1 MLEIRPED
9 KKRIQLRRL
18 RDYLSWLVALV
29 IAGTLTYSLL
39 TNPNYQW
46 DVVAKYFT
54 HESIISG
61 IGITLSLTAV
71 SMILGCALGL
81 VLALMQDS
89 KNRPIAAIAY
99 GYITFF
105 RGTPVLVQLIFWFNF
120 AALYPNLSLGVPF
133 TAFQY
138 EVDTNAL
145 MGPLTAAII
154 GLTLNE
160 AAYMAE
166 IIRGGFAAVDKGQI
180 EAADS
185 LGMSFSTKL
194 RAVLLPQIMP
204 AVIPPTGNQLISMLK
219 GTSLVSVLGVA
230 DLLQSAQLI
239 YARTYETIPLLIV
252 ASLWYLADD
261 DRARNTPIHD
271 REVLRAIGPAAGRR
285 SPTDRAAGGA
295 GMNGEG
301 TIVAREIRKSF
312 GSHLVLA
319 GIDVTVA
326 AGEITCII
334 GPSGSGKS
342 TLLRCINGLETV
354 DSGVLRVNGEDLGF
368 RETPSAYIALSHAA
382 LALPASTHRHGLPGV
397 QPVPPHDRRRE
408 RHGRTGAREGH
419 RQGRGQGAG
428 RRSPGQRGPG
438 RVRTPLPRAAVRWAK
453 TARRDLSR
461 AGHGTQHHAL
471 RRAHQRARPG
481 TGR

>member
-1 MLEIRPED
+1 MTEIRPEN
-9 KKRIQLRRL
+9 KKRIRPRQL

-29 IAGTLTYSLL
+29 LAGTLTYSVL

-54 HESIISG
+54 NESIMSG
-61 IGITLSLTAV
+61 IGITLYLTAV

-81 VLALMQDS
+81 VLALMRDS

-120 AALYPNLSLGVPF
+120 AALYPNLSLGP
-133 TAFQY
+133 Y
-138 EVDTNAL
+138 DIDTNAL
-145 MGPLTAAII
+145 ISPLSAAII

-230 DLLQSAQLI
+230 DLLQSVQLI

-252 ASLWYLADD
+252 ASLWYLLMTILLGIPQSMIE
-261 DRARNTPIHD
+261 RYYAR
-271 REVLRAIGPAAGRR
+271 
-285 SPTDRAAGGA
+285 S
-295 GMNGEG
+295 
-301 TIVAREIRKSF
+301 
-312 GSHLVLA
+312 
-319 GIDVTVA
+319 
-326 AGEITCII
+326 
-334 GPSGSGKS
+334 
-342 TLLRCINGLETV
+342 
-354 DSGVLRVNGEDLGF
+354 
-368 RETPSAYIALSHAA
+368 
-382 LALPASTHRHGLPGV
+382 
-397 QPVPPHDRRRE
+397 DRRPAN
-408 RHGRTGAREGH
+408 AR
-419 RQGRGQGAG
+419 QA
-428 RRSPGQRGPG
+428 
-438 RVRTPLPRAAVRWAK
+438 T
-453 TARRDLSR
+453 
-461 AGHGTQHHAL
+461 TQQEVPA
-471 RRAHQRARPG
+471 
-481 TGR
+481 

>member
-54 HESIISG
+54 HESIMSG
-61 IGITLSLTAV
+61 IGITLFLTAV

-81 VLALMQDS
+81 VLALMRDS

-204 AVIPPTGNQLISMLK
+204 AVIPPTGN
-219 GTSLVSVLGVA
+219 
-230 DLLQSAQLI
+230 
-239 YARTYETIPLLIV
+239 
-252 ASLWYLADD
+252 
-261 DRARNTPIHD
+261 
-271 REVLRAIGPAAGRR
+271 
-285 SPTDRAAGGA
+285 
-295 GMNGEG
+295 
-301 TIVAREIRKSF
+301 
-312 GSHLVLA
+312 
-319 GIDVTVA
+319 
-326 AGEITCII
+326 
-334 GPSGSGKS
+334 
-342 TLLRCINGLETV
+342 
-354 DSGVLRVNGEDLGF
+354 
-368 RETPSAYIALSHAA
+368 
-382 LALPASTHRHGLPGV
+382 
-397 QPVPPHDRRRE
+397 
-408 RHGRTGAREGH
+408 
-419 RQGRGQGAG
+419 
-428 RRSPGQRGPG
+428 
-438 RVRTPLPRAAVRWAK
+438 
-453 TARRDLSR
+453 
-461 AGHGTQHHAL
+461 
-471 RRAHQRARPG
+471 
-481 TGR
+481 